1 MIWVPELSEV
11 SMRTIFTS
19 ILQGFLD
26 LNEQSGL
33 NTVAEPIV
41 RCSVELY
48 LKTIEDFLPTP
59 AKCHYT
65 FNLRDLSKVI

>member
-1 MIWVPELSEV
+1 M
-11 SMRTIFTS
+11 FA
-19 ILQGFLD
+19 D
-26 LNEQSGL
+26 
-33 NTVAEPIV
+33 PIV